1 MSEKLTGLGLTKPAI
16 TDTVQAFVESTANN
30 VTILDAMWPVGS
42 IYQST
47 KATNPGTFLGG
58 TWSRIQDRFLVCAGS
73 KWAAGSTGGTDD
85 MGIHKSNAE
94 VAGYGLTQTGGFKD
108 RVIVASEN
116 YSGRLVPPY
125 MAVYAWERIA

>member
-16 TDTVQAFVESTANN
+16 TDTVSKFVSDTAAN
-30 VTILDAMWPVGS
+30 VAILDAMWPVGS
-42 IYQST
+42 IYMST
-47 KATNPGTFLGG
+47 KSTNPGTFLGG

-116 YSGRLVPPY
+116 YSGKMVPPY
-125 MAVYAWERIA
+125 IAVYCWERVA

>member
-16 TDTVQAFVESTANN
+16 TDTVQSFVEATAAN
-30 VTILDAMWPVGS
+30 VAIIDAMWPVGS

-58 TWSRIQDRFLVCAGS
+58 TWNRIQDRFLVCAGS

-85 MGIHKSNAE
+85 MGIHKSNVEA
-94 VAGYGLTQTGGFKD
+94 AGYGLPQAGAFKD

-116 YSGRLVPPY
+116 YSGKLVPPY
-125 MAVYAWERIA
+125 KAVYAWERIA

>member
-1 MSEKLTGLGLTKPAI
+1 MSETLTGLGLTKPAI
-16 TDTVQAFVESTANN
+16 TDTVSQFVSDTAANIA
-30 VTILDAMWPVGS
+30 ILDAMWPVGS

-85 MGIHKSNAE
+85 MGIHKSNSE
-94 VAGYGLTQTGGFKD
+94 VAGYGLTKTDGFKD

-125 MAVYAWERIA
+125 RAVYCWERVA

>member
-1 MSEKLTGLGLTKPAI
+1 MSETLTGLGLTKPAI
-16 TDTVQAFVESTANN
+16 TDTVAQFVSDTAAN
-30 VTILDAMWPVGS
+30 VAILDAMWPVGS

-85 MGIHKSNAE
+85 MGIHKSNQEA
-94 VAGYGLTQTGGFKD
+94 AGYGLTKTDGFKD

-125 MAVYAWERIA
+125 RAVYCWERVA